1 MKNCITKL
9 FSSLIFTLIVSCNIT
24 DEVVENIPLD
34 EIRIKTKINYTYLGK
49 SPSYKQSNILCK
61 FDDELFILGTAQPI
75 LIYNL
80 NDGIW
85 KSESVPSNEYG
96 RWDGAAIKHGEYIYY
111 FGASITGVI
120 NDIVKYNPV
129 TKIYEHTNLI
139 LPKYITYPAAGN
151 YKDQF
156 FFLNSLYDTIYAFSP
171 TLNKINKITPNPF
184 YLIDR
189 SNIFCAGVYQDY
201 FYVFANS
208 FNIPRSNYFL
218 RMNFLTNAWEELSI
232 PSILQNKVVFGGAA
246 GEKLI
251 MFSDTTAA
259 YTYSF
264 KTKEWA
270 IDKSIVPLFYKL
282 SNGQIGATEWSFFS
296 TDSCLYGS
304 EVYSQ
309 KLWKISV
316 K

>member
-24 DEVVENIPLD
+24 DEVDEYIPLD

-75 LIYNL
+75 HVYNL

-96 RWDGAAIKHGEYIYY
+96 RWDGAATKKGEYIYY

-139 LPKYITYPAAGN
+139 LPKYITYLAAGN

-189 SNIFCAGVYQDY
+189 SNIFCAGVIRTI
-201 FYVFANS
+201 FM
-208 FNIPRSNYFL
+208 FL
-218 RMNFLTNAWEELSI
+218 QTHSI
-232 PSILQNKVVFGGAA
+232 FR
-246 GEKLI
+246 E
-251 MFSDTTAA
+251 
-259 YTYSF
+259 
-264 KTKEWA
+264 
-270 IDKSIVPLFYKL
+270 
-282 SNGQIGATEWSFFS
+282 ATIF
-296 TDSCLYGS
+296 
-304 EVYSQ
+304 
-309 KLWKISV
+309 
-316 K
+316 